1 MRRFGPPGECEKG
14 VWLNEGMG
22 GMSKKKALPLVSA
35 GLVLPR
41 HCGVCVCV
49 CVSRCGRDA
58 FGLILPSARAIADP
72 RLLPQDVHTAT
83 VIEVLQSI
91 RQSEMSPILSR
102 IYQSEGGPEV
112 LDTLMKYLYVLI
124 CFGDRHMQHLPCGH
138 AARLP

>member
-49 CVSRCGRDA
+49 CVAVRPGCVWAHTTFGARD
-58 FGLILPSARAIADP
+58 
-72 RLLPQDVHTAT
+72 
-83 VIEVLQSI
+83 
-91 RQSEMSPILSR
+91 
-102 IYQSEGGPEV
+102 
-112 LDTLMKYLYVLI
+112 
-124 CFGDRHMQHLPCGH
+124 C
-138 AARLP
+138 